1 VRGSSDHQ
9 RCNARPDG
17 PWQGSALT
25 ASRSLLAQYSIRVP
39 PKLHERLR
47 VAASQ
52 LGLCQR
58 EIAAAIDRFLIEDG
72 F

>member
-9 RCNARPDG
+9 RCNGDG
-17 PWQGSALT
+17 PWQGSALP
-25 ASRSLLAQYSIRVP
+25 ASCSLLAQYSIRVS

-58 EIAAAIDRFLIEDG
+58 EIAAAAIDRFVPEDG